1 MTQVDISAPA
11 RDDRESL
18 PTLLVMHN
26 VSVAGNRT
34 TIRLEPIIWDA
45 LQDIADAQGISVHS
59 VVTEIDRRRIT
70 KNLSA
75 EIRAYVVAD
84 LLARVG

>member
-1 MTQVDISAPA
+1 
-11 RDDRESL
+11 
-18 PTLLVMHN
+18 MHN

-45 LQDIADAQGISVHS
+45 LQDVADAQGISVHS
-59 VVTEIDRRRIT
+59 LVTEIDRRRIT

>member
-59 VVTEIDRRRIT
+59 LVTEIDRRRIT

>member
-1 MTQVDISAPA
+1 VTQVDISAPA

>member
-1 MTQVDISAPA
+1 VTQVDISAPA

-59 VVTEIDRRRIT
+59 LVTEIDRRRIT

>member
-1 MTQVDISAPA
+1 MTQVDISAPT

-45 LQDIADAQGISVHS
+45 LQDVADAQGISVHS
-59 VVTEIDRRRIT
+59 LVTEIDRRRIT